1 MFRRVAGIQP
11 GSGPGRGRASP
22 EPAEPAPGRTA
33 VQNTET
39 VHSCPFDFAQRLEFD
54 PQLKELLTTEPVS
67 RIRMSYGEGDAW
79 LVTRYEDVR
88 TVTTDRRFSRSA
100 VTGRDF
106 PRMTPEPIVQD
117 EAINLMDPPA
127 SSRLRSL
134 VAKSFTAH
142 RIDAMRAGTRRIVDQ
157 LLTDLQEGGKPGD
170 FMAGIASPLPLVT
183 ICEVLDIPEA
193 DRPWLRA
200 HALTMMNIGA
210 AGKQEAVRAKA
221 ELRAYFGELT
231 AERRRAP
238 GEDLISTLATARDG
252 DELLGDDELTVMA
265 MVLLI
270 TGQDTTTYQLGNIAY
285 SLLTRPELMASL
297 RKSPERLPRT
307 LEELLRHIPFRKGV
321 GIPRVA
327 LVDVE
332 LSGVRISAGDVVHVS
347 YLTANRD
354 DRKFERPDELDPD
367 RPSIPHMTF
376 GWGAHHCLGAPLA
389 TMELETAFSSLLSR
403 FPDLR
408 LDVPAEEVRWN
419 TTSIWRYPLALP
431 VTW

>member
-1 MFRRVAGIQP
+1 M
-11 GSGPGRGRASP
+11 
-22 EPAEPAPGRTA
+22 GRTS
-33 VQNTET
+33 VENTES
-39 VHSCPFDFAQRLEFD
+39 VRSCPFDYAQQLEFD
-54 PQLKELLTTEPVS
+54 PQLRELLTEAPVS
-67 RIRMSYGEGDAW
+67 RIRMAYGEGEAW

-106 PRMTPEPIVQD
+106 PRMTPEPIVQA
-117 EAINLMDPPA
+117 ESINLMDPPD

-134 VAKSFTAH
+134 VAKSFTPRRVEHMRH
-142 RIDAMRAGTRRIVDQ
+142 RTQRIVDQ
-157 LLTDLQEGGKPGD
+157 LLQDMEDSGSPAD
-170 FMAGIASPLPLVT
+170 FVARVSAPLPLIT
-183 ICEVLDIPEA
+183 ICEALDIPEA

-200 HALTMMNIGA
+200 HALTMMNTGA
-210 AGKQEAVRAKA
+210 AGKDAAVRAKA
-221 ELRAYFGELT
+221 ELRAYFSELT
-231 AERRRAP
+231 ADRRRSP

-252 DELLGDDELTVMA
+252 AELLDDNELAVMA

-285 SLLTRPELMASL
+285 TLLTKPALLESL
-297 RKSPERLPRT
+297 RAAPEQLPRT
-307 LEELLRHIPFRKGV
+307 LEELLRYIPFRKGV
-321 GIPRVA
+321 GIPRIA
-327 LVDVE
+327 TEDVE
-332 LSGVRISAGDVVHVS
+332 LSGVAIRAGDVVHVS

-354 DRKFERPDELDPD
+354 ARKFERPDELDPD

-389 TMELETAFSSLLSR
+389 TMELEVAFSSLLTR
-403 FPDLR
+403 FPALS
-408 LDVPAEEVRWN
+408 LDVPPEDVQWN